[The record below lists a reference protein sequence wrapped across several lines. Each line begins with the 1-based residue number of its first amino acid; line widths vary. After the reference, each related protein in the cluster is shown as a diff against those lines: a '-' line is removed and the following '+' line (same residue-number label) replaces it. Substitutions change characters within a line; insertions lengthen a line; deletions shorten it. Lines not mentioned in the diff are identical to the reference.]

1 MTIAFVVLGILVGVG
16 MAFVL
21 PWALLR
27 KLEAEDQGGQDGGGQ
42 DGGGQ
47 DGGGENGQGPK
58 AS

>member
-27 KLEAEDQGGQDGGGQ
+27 KLEAEDQGGEDEGGEN
-42 DGGGQ
+42 
-47 DGGGENGQGPK
+47 GGGENGGGEDEQGPK
-58 AS
+58 AK

>member
-27 KLEAEDQGGQDGGGQ
+27 KLEAPDQGGEDK
-42 DGGGQ
+42 
-47 DGGGENGQGPK
+47 GGEDKQGPK
-58 AS
+58 AK

>member
-27 KLEAEDQGGQDGGGQ
+27 KLEAEDQGGEDE
-42 DGGGQ
+42 
-47 DGGGENGQGPK
+47 GGEDEQGPK
-58 AS
+58 AK

>member
-27 KLEAEDQGGQDGGGQ
+27 KLEAEDQGGEGE
-42 DGGGQ
+42 
-47 DGGGENGQGPK
+47 GGEDEGGEDEQGPK
-58 AS
+58 AK

>member
-27 KLEAEDQGGQDGGGQ
+27 KLEAQDQDGEDQGGED
-42 DGGGQ
+42 
-47 DGGGENGQGPK
+47 EQGPK
-58 AS
+58 AK

>member
-27 KLEAEDQGGQDGGGQ
+27 KLEAKDE
-42 DGGGQ
+42 
-47 DGGGENGQGPK
+47 GGEDAGEGGEDEQGPK
-58 AS
+58 AK

>member
-27 KLEAEDQGGQDGGGQ
+27 KLEAQDQDGEDQDGE
-42 DGGGQ
+42 D
-47 DGGGENGQGPK
+47 EQGPK
-58 AS
+58 AK